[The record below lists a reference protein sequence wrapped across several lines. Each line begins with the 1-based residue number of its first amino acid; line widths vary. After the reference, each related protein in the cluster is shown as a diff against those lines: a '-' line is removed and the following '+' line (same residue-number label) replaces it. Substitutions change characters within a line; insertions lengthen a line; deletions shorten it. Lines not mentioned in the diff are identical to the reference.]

1 VELVERLRNIDG
13 IEKLG
18 ITTNALVLE
27 RKLPRLIQ
35 AGVTQ
40 FNISLDTLVSA
51 KFNFITRRRGF
62 SRVLSAIQA
71 TEEAYQDASVVKV
84 NCVVMRGMN
93 EDEIVD
99 FVDMTK
105 DRKITVRFIEYM
117 PFDSNKW
124 NTKKLV
130 PFTEML
136 SEIRS
141 VHSNLERIGDT
152 PCATQ
157 KTYRVPNFLGQIGFV
172 TSMTNHFCGGCNRLR
187 LTADGNLKV
196 RHCLN
201 REHARETK
209 KTPSRRLSYYFF
221 FLSYSQFHVL
231 TTTTT
236 TTGMSFWRGGDQLER
251 SDSSRSERRG
261 YRTHDRGC
269 FESKTCSTRRTRRY
283 TQTRPRKQSS
293 DDFNR
298 RLRTEPFKMFA
309 RHVHGL
315 SHISEDGTRPNMV
328 DVGNKR
334 TSRRTAWAR
343 AEIELPGDVM
353 NALHSGG
360 NELMTKKGPVFATA
374 TIAGVMAAKK
384 TSDLIPFCHPLP
396 LENCDIDIQM
406 DDSTVLVDCRVSVHH
421 KTGVEMEALTGASA
435 AALCVYDMC
444 KALSHDISIR
454 NVRLMEKSG
463 GKRDFSR
470 SDG

>member
-1 VELVERLRNIDG
+1 MELVERLRSIDG

-27 RKLPRLIQ
+27 RKLPRLIE

-99 FVDMTK
+99 FVNMTK

-124 NTKKLV
+124 KTKKLV

-136 SEIRS
+136 SEIRN
-141 VHSNLERIGDT
+141 VHSDLERIGDT

-196 RHCLN
+196 RFK
-201 REHARETK
+201 REHAREN
-209 KTPSRRLSYYFF
+209 LA
-221 FLSYSQFHVL
+221 
-231 TTTTT
+231 
-236 TTGMSFWRGGDQLER
+236 
-251 SDSSRSERRG
+251 
-261 YRTHDRGC
+261 
-269 FESKTCSTRRTRRY
+269 
-283 TQTRPRKQSS
+283 TRPLSFVFFS
-293 DDFNR
+293 LTLSLSLFLFIFSF
-298 RLRTEPFKMFA
+298 LRFH
-309 RHVHGL
+309 R
-315 SHISEDGTRPNMV
+315 
-328 DVGNKR
+328 
-334 TSRRTAWAR
+334 
-343 AEIELPGDVM
+343 
-353 NALHSGG
+353 
-360 NELMTKKGPVFATA
+360 
-374 TIAGVMAAKK
+374 
-384 TSDLIPFCHPLP
+384 
-396 LENCDIDIQM
+396 
-406 DDSTVLVDCRVSVHH
+406 
-421 KTGVEMEALTGASA
+421 
-435 AALCVYDMC
+435 
-444 KALSHDISIR
+444 
-454 NVRLMEKSG
+454 
-463 GKRDFSR
+463 
-470 SDG
+470 

>member
-1 VELVERLRNIDG
+1 MELVERLRSIDG

-27 RKLPRLIQ
+27 RKLPRLIE

-99 FVDMTK
+99 FVNMTK

-124 NTKKLV
+124 KTKKLV

-136 SEIRS
+136 SEIRN
-141 VHSNLERIGDT
+141 VHSDLERIGDT

-196 RHCLN
+196 RFK
-201 REHARETK
+201 REHAREN
-209 KTPSRRLSYYFF
+209 L
-221 FLSYSQFHVL
+221 
-231 TTTTT
+231 
-236 TTGMSFWRGGDQLER
+236 
-251 SDSSRSERRG
+251 
-261 YRTHDRGC
+261 
-269 FESKTCSTRRTRRY
+269 STR
-283 TQTRPRKQSS
+283 PLSS
-293 DDFNR
+293 F
-298 RLRTEPFKMFA
+298 LFKFIF
-309 RHVHGL
+309 R
-315 SHISEDGTRPNMV
+315 
-328 DVGNKR
+328 
-334 TSRRTAWAR
+334 
-343 AEIELPGDVM
+343 
-353 NALHSGG
+353 
-360 NELMTKKGPVFATA
+360 F
-374 TIAGVMAAKK
+374 
-384 TSDLIPFCHPLP
+384 HP
-396 LENCDIDIQM
+396 
-406 DDSTVLVDCRVSVHH
+406 
-421 KTGVEMEALTGASA
+421 
-435 AALCVYDMC
+435 
-444 KALSHDISIR
+444 
-454 NVRLMEKSG
+454 
-463 GKRDFSR
+463 
-470 SDG
+470 